1 VTAPQPSAAP
11 PEAPSTAAAS
21 PSTAGPLPA
30 TTAASP
36 AAGQPTNRKPRRA
49 RRNVLESTLG
59 EVSHALAQSLF
70 AEEIARRRGLLQSLD
85 PRVKIVA
92 TLALLIA
99 VSLSR
104 SVWVIIALYVVA
116 VILAAASSIAV
127 GFFIKRVWLFMPF
140 FTLIIAIPAFFA
152 VPGPPLVQLP
162 LGLVITRTGALTALF
177 LLLRVSTSVSL
188 GMLLVLTTPWNTL
201 LKALHVLKLPDSFIL
216 ILGMTFRYIYLLLNT
231 LDDMLLSRKSRV
243 VGRMDGADQRRVIGA
258 TAGTLLGKSLALSG
272 DVYLAMQSRGYRG
285 TPRTLDTF
293 QMRPR
298 DWAWGGILV
307 GISILMIWLGR

>member
-1 VTAPQPSAAP
+1 MTTTGP
-11 PEAPSTAAAS
+11 AAS
-21 PSTAGPLPA
+21 GTAEVKEPAGPA
-30 TTAASP
+30 ER
-36 AAGQPTNRKPRRA
+36 AGPPVRAPRRA

-70 AEEIARRRGLLQSLD
+70 AEEIARKRGLLQSLD
-85 PRVKIVA
+85 PRVKIISI
-92 TLALLIA
+92 LALLIA

-104 SVWVIIALYVVA
+104 SVWVIVALYGVA
-116 VILAAASSIAV
+116 VVLAAASSISL
-127 GFFIKRVWLFMPF
+127 GFFVKRVWLFMPF

-152 VPGPPLVQLP
+152 VPGPPLVRLP
-162 LGLVITRTGALTALF
+162 LGLIVTRTGALTALF

-188 GMLLVLTTPWNTL
+188 GLLLVLTTPWNTL
-201 LKALHVLKLPDSFIL
+201 LKALHVLKVPDTFIL

-243 VGRMDGADQRRVIGA
+243 VGRLDASAQRRVIGA

-285 TPRTLDTF
+285 APRTMDTF
-293 QMRPR
+293 QMRGR
-298 DWAWGGILV
+298 DWAWGAGLV
-307 GISILMIWLGR
+307 AVAALMIWLGR